1 MTTGSSAAIDHSAV
15 CPSLYNCVLVS
26 RLRTLASI
34 CRITVLA
41 FSTSTFLSSYSKL
54 PVGLLFCRS
63 VCLTVNVHPVIASS
77 LTLPSSVEGGTKP
90 REQLICCWDVGDT
103 MLYSSLTGNLLS
115 AIHLLSDRNAGSDTL
130 ASVNHYYDS
139 VVRSIVKLPRLQ
151 YAERDAVISSI
162 GWMKCSRA

>member
-1 MTTGSSAAIDHSAV
+1 M
-15 CPSLYNCVLVS
+15 
-26 RLRTLASI
+26 
-34 CRITVLA
+34 
-41 FSTSTFLSSYSKL
+41 
-54 PVGLLFCRS
+54 
-63 VCLTVNVHPVIASS
+63 NVHPVIASS
-77 LTLPSSVEGGTKP
+77 LTLPSNVEGGTKP

-103 MLYSSLTGNLLS
+103 MLYCSLTGNLLS

-139 VVRSIVKLPRLQ
+139 VVRSIVKLPTLH